1 MAEIALEGT
10 LADVTSRPV
19 SEVTTVTAKAARP
32 TPVAGGLITTEPV
45 NVFYSSET
53 GKIMLTLT
61 AGVKSWLYL
70 DGDGWSDSVPVIAA
84 EGMTQLWE
92 AVVNGLHL
100 PSDIGDYLGIKDAVS
115 KSLEE
120 KIAEIAANFPFDKW
134 LRGDV
139 SDDARADDMVLAS
152 HSGVWSVRPA
162 YAEANK
168 LPEGGSGALTV
179 KWVVGADPAFAY
191 AVQEWTPTGRTGTTW
206 TRQKNRGGEWSQWRP
221 NMWMRGELPETLKVD
236 DMMLSEHS
244 GVWSVREAGAAD
256 NNLPEGGSGSLTVQW
271 VDGATAA
278 YAYATQEWT
287 PTGRTGT
294 TWTRQK
300 NRGSE
305 WSEWSKMGGGA
316 EVTAGAGA
324 HAARWGDLIA
334 SRGGRIGTGG
344 KAVISLRFDH
354 NIGGFDKNI
363 LSLLRERGL
372 PATMACF
379 YDMMRPQPGYSSDDS
394 AAAGKT
400 WADLQN
406 NFHRGV
412 EVFSHSYSHQDAA
425 TPQALHREIVESR
438 RMLETQMPDV
448 RVHGWDMPG
457 VTGTQYMAWWQD
469 MDETNTRV
477 KHPVHSLLAST
488 YATWNIDGYGLNT
501 LGVPETRYFG
511 VEKYTS
517 MTQVKNLVEE
527 ALRTTTGLTL
537 MMHPQN
543 IGRTGYMSLDTFTQM
558 LDYIVDLRD
567 SGQVMVLSQ
576 GGQAV
581 ADPSTSWRQSLALK
595 LAGWTGDPT
604 GKVTCT
610 VPLGRTP
617 GVGGGMRELVA
628 EVTGTGRVKLTA
640 TAEGVMD
647 VYQTVDVAPGKPGRL
662 QIGVPRRAS
671 TLALSAEVVSGSP
684 TITSIG
690 LYGV

>member
-1 MAEIALEGT
+1 M
-10 LADVTSRPV
+10 
-19 SEVTTVTAKAARP
+19 
-32 TPVAGGLITTEPV
+32 
-45 NVFYSSET
+45 
-53 GKIMLTLT
+53 
-61 AGVKSWLYL
+61 
-70 DGDGWSDSVPVIAA
+70 
-84 EGMTQLWE
+84 
-92 AVVNGLHL
+92 
-100 PSDIGDYLGIKDAVS
+100 
-115 KSLEE
+115 
-120 KIAEIAANFPFDKW
+120 
-134 LRGDV
+134 
-139 SDDARADDMVLAS
+139 
-152 HSGVWSVRPA
+152 
-162 YAEANK
+162 
-168 LPEGGSGALTV
+168 
-179 KWVVGADPAFAY
+179 
-191 AVQEWTPTGRTGTTW
+191 
-206 TRQKNRGGEWSQWRP
+206 
-221 NMWMRGELPETLKVD
+221 
-236 DMMLSEHS
+236 
-244 GVWSVREAGAAD
+244 
-256 NNLPEGGSGSLTVQW
+256 
-271 VDGATAA
+271 
-278 YAYATQEWT
+278 
-287 PTGRTGT
+287 
-294 TWTRQK
+294 
-300 NRGSE
+300 
-305 WSEWSKMGGGA
+305 
-316 EVTAGAGA
+316 GAGA
-324 HAARWGDLIA
+324 HAARWGELVA

-354 NIGGFDKNI
+354 NLGGFDKNI

-438 RMLETQMPDV
+438 RMLEAKMPDV
-448 RVHGWDMPG
+448 RVHGWGMPG
-457 VTGTQYMAWWQD
+457 VTGTQYMGWWQD
-469 MDETNTRV
+469 MDETDTRV
-477 KHPVHSLLAST
+477 THPVHSLLAST

-527 ALRTTTGLTL
+527 ALRATMGLTL

-543 IGRTGYMSLDTFTQM
+543 IGRTGYMSLDTFTKM
-558 LDYIVDLRD
+558 LDYIVGLRD

-581 ADPSTSWRQSLALK
+581 ADPGTSWRQSLAPK
-595 LAGWTGDPT
+595 LAGWTGDPN

-617 GVGGGMRELVA
+617 DVGGGMREIVA

-647 VYQTVDVAPGKPGRL
+647 VYQTVAVAPGKPGRL
-662 QIGVPRRAS
+662 QIGVPRRAGS
-671 TLALSAEVVSGSP
+671 LALSAEVVSGSP